1 MNRREKMLQGIELNS
16 MIGIEVGPLDK
27 PLVGKSNAT
36 VWYVDHCNTEELRRR
51 WSADTRIDI
60 ARLHVDAVWGD
71 HTLTASIAAAAYARG
86 ENWSGAN
93 YLVASHVIE
102 HVPDLIAWLQEV
114 EATLVSGGL
123 VRLAIPD
130 KRYTF
135 DYLRAT
141 TTLADCLVEY
151 LRKRRAPSASRILDF
166 TLSAADI
173 DCAEAWHGR
182 IDASSLKRT
191 YTDESAFA
199 IARDAEENGAYHD
212 VHCWS
217 FTPDSFAL
225 LMTRLC
231 DLALTSLECEW
242 IIPTLRND
250 LEFFVGMRRN
260 TNPHECRDSWEHAHR
275 SVLLAEPNLPE
286 SGHRS

>member
-1 MNRREKMLQGIELNS
+1 MNRREKMLQGIELGA
-16 MIGIEVGPLDK
+16 MKGIEVGPLDK
-27 PLVGKSNAT
+27 PLVEKSIGT
-36 VWYVDHCNTEELRRR
+36 VWYVDHCDTDELRRR
-51 WSADTRIDI
+51 WSADTRIDV

-71 HTLTASIAAAAYARG
+71 QTLAVSVAAAARARG
-86 ENWSGAN
+86 EEWPGAD

-114 EATLVSGGL
+114 EATLISGGL

-135 DYLRAT
+135 DYLRPT
-141 TTLADCLVEY
+141 TTLADALVEY
-151 LRKRRAPSASRILDF
+151 LRKRRTPSASRILDF
-166 TLSAADI
+166 TLNAADV
-173 DCAEAWHGR
+173 DCAEAWRGR
-182 IDASSLKRT
+182 IDTASLKRT
-191 YTDESAFA
+191 YTDEGAFA

-225 LMTRLC
+225 LMVKLC
-231 DLALTSLECEW
+231 ELTLTSLECEW
-242 IIPTLRND
+242 IIPTQRDD

-260 TNPHECRDSWEHAHR
+260 PVPQECRDSWEHAHR
-275 SVLLAEPNLPE
+275 SVVLAEPHPPE
-286 SGHRS
+286 AGRNS